1 MLGKMAANS
10 KKTFIYSSTSSEAE
24 SGGETTES
32 EREENVNITRQ

>member
-10 KKTFIYSSTSSEAE
+10 KKTFIYSSSSEAE